1 MFGKKALLLTLPSPF
16 STGVESWFNFWN
28 INRIIFNTVSSRPL
42 YEIRCESRSMIRR
55 TSMVKS
61 FLPLIFFSICFV
73 ADAQTS
79 ASSNAFIDYQRGN
92 PRVVEVMNRKEDTL
106 MKQFAAKKLEW
117 PAKYLYIRSFKY
129 DSQLEVWVKNEK
141 SQPFKLFKTYK
152 VCALA
157 GTLGPKRIEGDYQV
171 PEGFYFINEFNPKSQ
186 YHFSL
191 GLNYPNASD
200 RLLSDSL
207 QPGGDIYIHGSCVTT
222 GCIPITDGQI
232 EELYVLAAY
241 AKSMGEDFIP
251 VHIYPIRFENKKSS
265 TYLEKYLKDF
275 SEYGTMANDLRN
287 VYYYFEKTHQLPVIM
302 INQKGEYLVDEDVRE
317 IAKTAMAGKSV
328 GKIVVKKKREHTM
341 IDESE
346 IPNSVN
352 KLPQYP
358 GGNDAFQEFLKKT
371 SADMVQYLNEDQ
383 RVAYVQVEFTID
395 KEGNPINPRIVK
407 GGNDDLNEHLLDAFE
422 AMPKWAPAIRLEKP
436 VPMKLKQ
443 TIVVEAEKT

>member
-1 MFGKKALLLTLPSPF
+1 
-16 STGVESWFNFWN
+16 
-28 INRIIFNTVSSRPL
+28 
-42 YEIRCESRSMIRR
+42 
-55 TSMVKS
+55 MVKS
-61 FLPLIFFSICFV
+61 FFSVLFLSAICFITE
-73 ADAQTS
+73 AQTS

-92 PRVVEVMNRKEDTL
+92 PRVLEVMNRKEDTL

-171 PEGFYFINEFNPKSQ
+171 PEGFYFINEFNPRSQ

-241 AKSMGEDFIP
+241 AKNMGEDFIP
-251 VHIYPIRFENKKSS
+251 VHIYPIRFDNKKSS
-265 TYLEKYLKDF
+265 VYLDKYLKDF
-275 SEYGTMANDLRN
+275 SEYGTMANNLRN

-302 INQKGEYLVDEDVRE
+302 INQKGEYLVDDDVRDV
-317 IAKTAMAGKSV
+317 AKAAMAGKSAS
-328 GKIVVKKKREHTM
+328 KIVVKKKREIVA

-352 KLPQYP
+352 KLPQFP
-358 GGNDAFQEFLKKT
+358 GGNEAFQDFLKKT
-371 SADMVQYLNEDQ
+371 STDLVQYLNEDQ

-395 KEGNPINPRIVK
+395 KAGNPINPRIVK
-407 GGNDDLNEHLLDAFE
+407 GGNDELNEHLLDAFE
-422 AMPKWAPAIRLEKP
+422 AMPKWSPAIRLEKP

-443 TIVVEAEKT
+443 TIVVEAEKM